1 MKQKTEKSTLVRLV
15 DDDLDLLEGLTY
27 MLEEEG
33 WKVRTYPN
41 AESFLELDDKNTP
54 GCIVLDYIMP
64 RVTGVELQQIL
75 EKRGFKQ
82 PVLFLTA
89 HADLDMAI
97 SVFRKG
103 AENLL
108 KKPVDPDELLEAIRK
123 AVERDRRQRGE
134 VKKSAGRY
142 AALSE
147 REREVIR
154 LVNEGLM
161 NNQIAERLG
170 LSERTVESH
179 RFHAYQKIG
188 ISTAKELRRFL
199 EEAN

>member
-147 REREVIR
+147 REVIR

>member
-1 MKQKTEKSTLVRLV
+1 MKRITEKSPLVRLV

-41 AESFLELDDKNTP
+41 AESFLELDDKNAP

-64 RVTGVELQQIL
+64 RITGVELQQIL

-108 KKPVDPDELLEAIRK
+108 KKPVDPDEFLEAIQK
-123 AVERDRRQRGE
+123 AVERDRRQRE
-134 VKKSAGRY
+134 NKQSAGRY

-154 LVNEGLM
+154 LVSEGLM

-188 ISTAKELRRFL
+188 VSTAKELKKFL
-199 EEAN
+199 EKAN

>member
-1 MKQKTEKSTLVRLV
+1 VKQKTEKSTLVRLV

>member
-1 MKQKTEKSTLVRLV
+1 MKRKSEIIPLIRLV

-33 WKVRTYPN
+33 WKIRTYPN
-41 AESFLELDDKNTP
+41 AESFLELDDRNTP

-64 RVTGVELQQIL
+64 RITGVELQQML
-75 EKRGFKQ
+75 EKYGFKQ

-108 KKPVDPDELLEAIRK
+108 KKPVDPEELLEAIQK
-123 AVERDRRQRGE
+123 AVEKDRRQRE
-134 VKKSAGRY
+134 QWNQSAGRF

-154 LVNEGLM
+154 LVSDGLM

-179 RFHAYQKIG
+179 RFHAYRKIG
-188 ISTAKELRRFL
+188 VKTVKDLKYL
-199 EEAN
+199 VKNKV

>member
-1 MKQKTEKSTLVRLV
+1 MKRKTEKSSLVRLV

-33 WKVRTYPN
+33 WKVRTYPS
-41 AESFLELDDKNTP
+41 AESFLELDDKNAP

-64 RVTGVELQQIL
+64 RITGVELQQIL

-108 KKPVDPDELLEAIRK
+108 KKPVDPDEFLEAIQK
-123 AVERDRRQRGE
+123 ALERDRRQRE
-134 VKKSAGRY
+134 NKQSAGRY

-154 LVNEGLM
+154 LVSEGLM

-188 ISTAKELRRFL
+188 VSTAKELKKFL
-199 EEAN
+199 EKAN

>member
-54 GCIVLDYIMP
+54 GCIVLDYKMP

-199 EEAN
+199 EKAN

>member
-1 MKQKTEKSTLVRLV
+1 MKRITEKSPLVRLI

-33 WKVRTYPN
+33 WKVRAYPN
-41 AESFLELDDKNTP
+41 AESFLELDDSDTP

-64 RVTGVELQQIL
+64 RITGVELQQIL

-108 KKPVDPDELLEAIRK
+108 KKPVDPDEFLEAIQK
-123 AVERDRRQRGE
+123 AVERDRRQRE
-134 VKKSAGRY
+134 NKQSAGRY

-154 LVNEGLM
+154 LVSEGLM
-161 NNQIAERLG
+161 NTQIAERLG

-188 ISTAKELRRFL
+188 VSTAKELKKFL
-199 EEAN
+199 EEVN

>member
-64 RVTGVELQQIL
+64 RVRGVELQQIL

>member
-1 MKQKTEKSTLVRLV
+1 MKRITEKSTLVRLV

>member
-1 MKQKTEKSTLVRLV
+1 MKRKAEKSTLVRLV

-41 AESFLELDDKNTP
+41 AESFLELDDRNIP

-64 RVTGVELQQIL
+64 RITGVELQQIL
-75 EKRGFKQ
+75 EKQGFKQ

-108 KKPVDPDELLEAIRK
+108 KKPVDPEELLEAIQK
-123 AVERDRRQRGE
+123 AVEKDLRQRE
-134 VKKSAGRY
+134 QWNLFAGRF

-154 LVNEGLM
+154 LVKEGLM

-179 RFHAYQKIG
+179 RFHAYRKIG
-188 ISTAKELRRFL
+188 VKTVKDLKQLIENKF
-199 EEAN
+199 

>member
-108 KKPVDPDELLEAIRK
+108 KKPVDPDELLEAIQK

-134 VKKSAGRY
+134 VKQSAGRY

>member
-27 MLEEEG
+27 MLEGEG

>member
-170 LSERTVESH
+170 LSERTVERH

>member
-1 MKQKTEKSTLVRLV
+1 MKRITENSTLVRLI

-41 AESFLELDDKNTP
+41 AGSFLELDDKNAP

-64 RVTGVELQQIL
+64 RITGVELQQIL

-108 KKPVDPDELLEAIRK
+108 KKPVDPDELLEAIQK
-123 AVERDRRQRGE
+123 AVERDRRQREE
-134 VKKSAGRY
+134 VKQSVGRY

-188 ISTAKELRRFL
+188 VSTAKELKKFL
-199 EEAN
+199 EEVN

>member
-199 EEAN
+199 EKAN

>member
-1 MKQKTEKSTLVRLV
+1 
-15 DDDLDLLEGLTY
+15 